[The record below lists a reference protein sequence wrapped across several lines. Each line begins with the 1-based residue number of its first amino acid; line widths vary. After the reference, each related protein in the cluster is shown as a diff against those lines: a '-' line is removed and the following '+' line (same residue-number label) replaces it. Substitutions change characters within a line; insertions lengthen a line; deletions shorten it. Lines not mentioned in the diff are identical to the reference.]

1 MARVNRRELTKLEII
16 RYATKKI
23 LNTGYSNTQVRGIA
37 KDLNMSPGNLTFHY
51 RTKEDILAELVQM
64 LCNFQWKMMEEEA
77 KEGHSSIMAV
87 CLELAAMASM
97 CEEDEFARDF
107 YLFAYSSSKC
117 LTIIRKKN

>member
-23 LNTGYSNTQVRGIA
+23 LGTGYSNTQVRGIA

-51 RTKEDILAELVQM
+51 RTKEDMLAELVQM

-77 KEGHSSIMAV
+77 KEGYSSIMAV

-97 CEEDEFARDF
+97 CEEGRFTIK
-107 YLFAYSSSKC
+107 LLMSK
-117 LTIIRKKN
+117 L